1 MGDAANGR
9 MAGRLRRRR
18 STICA
23 RRSTGRL
30 RVTELR
36 TIMSGPRLRRCRCRF
51 GSNSSLHAEARL
63 WAHQALN
70 IAGLDARHE
79 MMLQIA
85 LGTVLLKTEAASD
98 VIGAAFRRGLEL
110 AELGGDTEHSLRALY
125 GLYVEAL
132 HANKYK
138 QARGFA
144 ERFRALAEQIG
155 SRADLRVGDRLIG
168 TSTHYLGQTAQA
180 RMRLEL
186 WLKERSDLAQ
196 RPRESR
202 FGFDQNVMGFATLA
216 RVLAL
221 QGELDRALELAEEA
235 IDEARS

>member
-1 MGDAANGR
+1 MP
-9 MAGRLRRRR
+9 LW
-18 STICA
+18 
-23 RRSTGRL
+23 L
-30 RVTELR
+30 E
-36 TIMSGPRLRRCRCRF
+36 
-51 GSNSSLHAEARL
+51 SSLYAEARL

-70 IAGLDARHE
+70 IAGLETRHE

-98 VIGAAFRRGLEL
+98 LIGAAFLRGLQL
-110 AELGGDTEHSLRALY
+110 AELGGDAEHSLRALY

-132 HANKYK
+132 HANKYE

-155 SRADLRVGDRLIG
+155 NRADLRVGDRLIG

-196 RPRESR
+196 RPREPR
-202 FGFDQNVMGFATLA
+202 FGCLPVGS
-216 RVLAL
+216 R
-221 QGELDRALELAEEA
+221 RHH
-235 IDEARS
+235 